1 MLLTLILNLGMAAG
15 VANPVPVP
23 VDTDTQKAVRNA
35 VGPYEKQREEITDDL
50 LIIEII
56 KFWTKEIN

>member
-1 MLLTLILNLGMAAG
+1 MAAG